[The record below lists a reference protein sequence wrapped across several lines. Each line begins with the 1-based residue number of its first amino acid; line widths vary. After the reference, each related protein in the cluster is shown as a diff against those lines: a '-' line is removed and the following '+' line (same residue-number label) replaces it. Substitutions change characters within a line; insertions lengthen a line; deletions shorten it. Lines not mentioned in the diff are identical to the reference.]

1 MYACIRIHIYIYVY
15 QHMDRGGWSGS
26 LTWLRVILAS
36 AQLPPFFL
44 IPFFFFALFLG
55 CVFFYR
61 APCELRFFSRSLWA
75 AFFSALLVGCVF
87 FPRSLWAAF
96 FFFPRSLWAAF
107 FFRAPCELRF
117 FLRALFRAA
126 LVGLAH
132 QELCFGSTK
141 LCSIFFRAVFRGALH
156 LRVLGRKSG
165 SSCVWTYFWHFFSC

>member
-1 MYACIRIHIYIYVY
+1 MYVCTIIYIYVY
-15 QHMDRGGWSGS
+15 TSGPFPQAPTTLYVYIYIYVCMHVYVYIYIYIYIYMYINIWTVEIEVAVWPGFAFS
-26 LTWLRVILAS
+26 WLCTAAFLFFDT
-36 AQLPPFFL
+36 FFL
-44 IPFFFFALFLG
+44 FRALFGLRFFFFT
-55 CVFFYR
+55 
-61 APCELRFFSRSLWA
+61 
-75 AFFSALLVGCVF
+75 ALLVSCV
-87 FPRSLWAAF
+87 
-96 FFFPRSLWAAF
+96 F